1 MTEDIPRNHPF
12 DPKTVHLNDHYEE
25 ADTAD
30 KTYDL
35 INDPLPR
42 FTDWPLDFYD
52 TSPMRRAFAPA
63 PSAHPP
69 PAPQPSRR
77 SSSYTSPWSDL
88 SGGGG
93 GARAPT
99 QPTPPLSGTTT
110 EARIEYVMACARAAS
125 FESLDAALCAY
136 YTTAFAE
143 GSACANAQWL
153 SRRRRLPALLDAL
166 RAAAAGWSPW
176 EAQAWQDAV
185 LRAGEA
191 VMVEERR
198 ALGVSGGGGVLAD
211 VEGLLGAAR
220 AGERWGGALR
230 GLQGKLPN
238 LWSLVT
244 AILLDGSGRPDS
256 SYHSRLIVAVVT
268 ILCLA
273 DHASLEHISQ
283 LVASILTV

>member
-1 MTEDIPRNHPF
+1 
-12 DPKTVHLNDHYEE
+12 
-25 ADTAD
+25 
-30 KTYDL
+30 
-35 INDPLPR
+35 
-42 FTDWPLDFYD
+42 
-52 TSPMRRAFAPA
+52 MRRAFAPA
-63 PSAHPP
+63 PSAQPP
-69 PAPQPSRR
+69 PAAQPSRR

-88 SGGGG
+88 SGGG
-93 GARAPT
+93 ARAPT
-99 QPTPPLSGTTT
+99 QPTPPLSGTTM

-153 SRRRRLPALLDAL
+153 SRRRRLPGLLDAL

-230 GLQGKLPN
+230 GLQGKVR
-238 LWSLVT
+238 SL
-244 AILLDGSGRPDS
+244 ILLDGCVCAGFW
-256 SYHSRLIVAVVT
+256 
-268 ILCLA
+268 
-273 DHASLEHISQ
+273 E
-283 LVASILTV
+283 